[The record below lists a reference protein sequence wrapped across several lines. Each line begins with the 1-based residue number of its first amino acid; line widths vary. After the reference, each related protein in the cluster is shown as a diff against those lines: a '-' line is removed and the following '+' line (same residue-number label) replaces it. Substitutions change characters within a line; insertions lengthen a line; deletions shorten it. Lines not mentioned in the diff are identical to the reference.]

1 MLAIGPVGWG
11 AQGGIGFPSGPTPVI
26 GLRDL
31 GLLDAKVHAFA
42 ATLQGVVAEG
52 LVSKGVATALPSP
65 SMAAPAGRIVTLLLL
80 YPRFD

>member
-26 GLRDL
+26 RLRDL